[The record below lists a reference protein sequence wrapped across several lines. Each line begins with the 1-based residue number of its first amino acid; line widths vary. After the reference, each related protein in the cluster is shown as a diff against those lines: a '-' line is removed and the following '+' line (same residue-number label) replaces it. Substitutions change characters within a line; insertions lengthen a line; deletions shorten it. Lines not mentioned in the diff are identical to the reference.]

1 MKGRDLR
8 EALEGEEPRDLR
20 EALEG
25 EEPRDYEGGGLKG
38 SFRGGGA

>member
-8 EALEGEEPRDLR
+8 EDLEGEEPSN
-20 EALEG
+20 
-25 EEPRDYEGGGLKG
+25 YEGAGLKG